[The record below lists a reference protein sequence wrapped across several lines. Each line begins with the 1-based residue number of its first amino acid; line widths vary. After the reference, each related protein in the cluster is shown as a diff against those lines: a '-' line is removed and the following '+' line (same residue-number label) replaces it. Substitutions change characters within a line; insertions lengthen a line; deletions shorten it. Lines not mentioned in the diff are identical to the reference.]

1 VVLRDEG
8 ALTLAAWKEG
18 LGTFKLCI
26 QGCAVVVV
34 VVVVVVVGDKS
45 GVDVLFWQ
53 AQLRR

>member
-1 VVLRDEG
+1 LVLRDEG

-34 VVVVVVVGDKS
+34 VVVVGDKS